1 MDMDL
6 TQLLIQDIILHT
18 LLNILN
24 MLQVHTIQ
32 QQEDHN
38 ILISTLLLQITTI
51 TITIKEDGVSKVV
64 TKTLIWKNHTEDHG
78 EKSNEKNTI
87 LLKFKH
93 IT

>member
-1 MDMDL
+1 MALMDMDL

-64 TKTLIWKNHTEDHG
+64 TKTLI
-78 EKSNEKNTI
+78 
-87 LLKFKH
+87 
-93 IT
+93 

>member
-64 TKTLIWKNHTEDHG
+64 TKTLI
-78 EKSNEKNTI
+78 
-87 LLKFKH
+87 
-93 IT
+93 